1 MFSGLKPEPGVC
13 WAQEHGV
20 AAQRGSL
27 SCSKAGA
34 GLGLL
39 RASLMCRQGWGR
51 ARAAQCSQIEPSCTQ
66 SSWLCAGRAL
76 QGVLDKRHCIK
87 DSTDLYSILTEL
99 LQSLSKW
106 PKQSQPP
113 RWGARGAAAG
123 SGADLQEF
131 TGRFNSSFIFGS
143 LLVLFQH

>member
-1 MFSGLKPEPGVC
+1 M
-13 WAQEHGV
+13 

-27 SCSKAGA
+27 SCSRAGA

-106 PKQSQPP
+106 PSRASPQGGEHEELLQAQELICKNSQEGLTALLSLAPF
-113 RWGARGAAAG
+113 WCYFNI
-123 SGADLQEF
+123 DLHSQYK
-131 TGRFNSSFIFGS
+131 TLYI
-143 LLVLFQH
+143 